1 MERKLLTNGKAFQRT
16 DGKWQGTVW
25 YMDEYGERKRKS
37 FAGSTQRAVNK
48 KMKDYIED
56 FKKNRE
62 KTRQGTDYPLMESLE
77 DYIQIFKFPNV
88 ERATYDRC
96 EYTAESQIFPRLG
109 TMAVGDI
116 TAADVQKLLNDLMT
130 DGYSFSTVK
139 KVYNL
144 LTEFYRHQKKENIVS
159 NNPMEGVTMLK
170 RTKFI
175 SAQGKEVKPMCEE
188 VQIFTPEEIEI
199 IRTEAFSTFSDGTR
213 KYQQAAAYFL
223 MLNTGL
229 RTGEILGLKNSDID
243 LENRMLHVRRA
254 AKEVSKR
261 DGAEKQAGWELIIG
275 KPKSATSIRD
285 IPLNETA
292 IEMIKDL
299 REEKY
304 FGEDSPLIP
313 DENGQFTKPSNF
325 RKRFYRILE
334 ACGVKEKSKTK
345 GTGNNSTKG
354 KTQGKGLHSL
364 RHTFATTL
372 INGIKQ
378 PDGTVKNLPIKQ
390 VADILGHTTTEIT
403 ELYYV
408 KRESE
413 KLNGVTDGFDL

>member
-1 MERKLLTNGKAFQRT
+1 
-16 DGKWQGTVW
+16 
-25 YMDEYGERKRKS
+25 
-37 FAGSTQRAVNK
+37 
-48 KMKDYIED
+48 
-56 FKKNRE
+56 
-62 KTRQGTDYPLMESLE
+62 
-77 DYIQIFKFPNV
+77 
-88 ERATYDRC
+88 
-96 EYTAESQIFPRLG
+96 
-109 TMAVGDI
+109 
-116 TAADVQKLLNDLMT
+116 
-130 DGYSFSTVK
+130 
-139 KVYNL
+139 
-144 LTEFYRHQKKENIVS
+144 
-159 NNPMEGVTMLK
+159 
-170 RTKFI
+170 
-175 SAQGKEVKPMCEE
+175 MCEE

-275 KPKSATSIRD
+275 KPKRATSIRD

-292 IEMIKDL
+292 IEMIRDL

-408 KRESE
+408 RRESE